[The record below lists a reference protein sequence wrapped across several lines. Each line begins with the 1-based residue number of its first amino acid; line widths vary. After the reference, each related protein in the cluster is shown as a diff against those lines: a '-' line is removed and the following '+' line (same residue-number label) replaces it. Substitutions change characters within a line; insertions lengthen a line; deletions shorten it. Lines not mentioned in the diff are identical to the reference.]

1 MKNIRLIYASFF
13 IIITALWLMA
23 EPALL
28 QTSDFYGLRALMIN
42 YTGILTIGAMS
53 IGMILAVRPARI
65 EPALGGLDKSYRLH
79 KWLGVSALT
88 IAILHWLWA
97 ESSGWLR
104 DIGWLGPKVKKPVVE
119 QTVALL
125 NYFESLRGFAK
136 DIGEWAF
143 YAAVLLIALAL
154 LKRFPYRYFFK
165 THRLL
170 AVAYLALATHSVLL
184 MKFTYWSEP
193 IGPVMALLIFSGT
206 IAALISVLRKVG
218 YARRAVGVIDE
229 LVYHSDNRVLK
240 VSLALKD
247 RWAGHESGQF
257 AFVTFDQH
265 EGPHPFTISSDWHN
279 DGKLVFLIK
288 GLGDYTRTL
297 PTALKV
303 GAIVKVEGPYGR
315 FCFDGA
321 QTRQIWVAGG
331 IGITPF
337 ISRLQTMEHLPKD
350 TSVDLFYSTNAPDA
364 AFLEQIQRFADV
376 AQVRLHVVIDGKDPR
391 LTAERICELV
401 PQWKDASIWFCG
413 PAGFGQALR
422 ANFTEK
428 GLPAENFQQELFDMR

>member
-1 MKNIRLIYASFF
+1 MKNIRLIYASSF
-13 IIITALWLMA
+13 IIITALWLIA
-23 EPALL
+23 EPGLF
-28 QTSDFYGLRALMIN
+28 QIVDFYALREAMIN
-42 YTGILTIGAMS
+42 YTGILAIAAMS
-53 IGMILAVRPARI
+53 IGMVLAVRPARI
-65 EPALGGLDKSYRLH
+65 EPMLGGLDKSYRLH
-79 KWLGVSALT
+79 KWLGVSAAA

-97 ESSGWLR
+97 EASGWLR
-104 DIGWLGPKVKKPVVE
+104 DIGWLGPKVKKPAIE
-119 QTVALL
+119 ETMAIL
-125 NYFESLRGFAK
+125 NYFQSQRGLAK

-184 MKFTYWSEP
+184 MKFAYWSEP
-193 IGPVMALLIFSGT
+193 IGPVMELLILGGT
-206 IAALISVLRKVG
+206 IAALVSVLRKVG

-229 LVYHSDNRVLK
+229 LFYHTDNRVLK
-240 VSLALKD
+240 VGLRLKD

-257 AFVTFDQH
+257 AFVTFDQS
-265 EGPHPFTISSDWHN
+265 EGPHPFTISSDWHD

-288 GLGDYTRTL
+288 GLGDYTSTL

-303 GAIVKVEGPYGR
+303 GAVVKVEGPYGR
-315 FCFDGA
+315 FCFDDA
-321 QTRQIWVAGG
+321 QTGQIWVAGG

-337 ISRLQTMEHLPKD
+337 ISRMQTMEHLSKD
-350 TSVDLFYSTNAPDA
+350 KSIDLFYSTNAPDA
-364 AFLEQIQRFADV
+364 AFLEHIQHYADV

-391 LTAERICELV
+391 LTTERICELV

-422 ANFTEK
+422 AGFAEK
-428 GLPAENFQQELFDMR
+428 GLPVENFQQELFDMR